1 MRRLFEKDDGSK
13 LPPEMLDRIRLILST
28 LHAAQEIEG
37 VNLPTFRLHTLKG
50 VKIMEMKNPV
60 HPGELVKECLNDLG
74 LTVAEAAKGLGITR
88 QQLHNVIAG
97 RSSVTPEMA
106 IRFEKAFGSTADTW
120 LRMQMNY
127 DLAQVRKRAA
137 NITVERL
144 TPKVA

>member
-1 MRRLFEKDDGSK
+1 
-13 LPPEMLDRIRLILST
+13 
-28 LHAAQEIEG
+28 
-37 VNLPTFRLHTLKG
+37 
-50 VKIMEMKNPV
+50 MEMKDPV
-60 HPGELVKECLNDLG
+60 HPGELVKACLDDLG
-74 LTVAEAAKGLGITR
+74 LSVAEAAKGLGITR

-127 DLAQVRKRAA
+127 DLAQMRKRASR
-137 NITVERL
+137 ITVERL